1 MNNESR
7 TLWLSLGA
15 GLFAVFLLYSYSQE
29 KKSEYDKKYGTMKKV
44 LVATRDI
51 NELETLDETMLRLEE
66 RPSDYIEPSAVDRL
80 DSAIGMVT
88 ATPIKKGEQLLNTK
102 LLIPGPETGIAM
114 QISPNKRA
122 VTIPVDEV
130 RGVAKLIRPGDR
142 VDIAAALD
150 VGKGTASR
158 REVGI
163 IMQNITVLAT
173 GVSVWNSIPR
183 VFEEDANGKN
193 INQINLTGDT
203 KYTSITVEVG
213 QKEAQDLVYILATS
227 PGNLF
232 FILRNP
238 TDQIVSRERLPS
250 STAETI
256 LNKPVVSLAPSVDS
270 TSFAAPPPQILP
282 QVQPTVP
289 KNTNTPR
296 RNPYKRL

>member
-7 TLWLSLGA
+7 TLWLSLAA

-44 LVATRDI
+44 LVATRDV
-51 NELETLDETMLRLEE
+51 NELETLDETMLRFEE
-66 RPSDYIEPSAVDRL
+66 KPADYVEPSAIDRM

-88 ATPIKKGEQLLNTK
+88 ATPIKKGEQILNTK

-114 QISPNKRA
+114 QIAPNKRA
-122 VTIPVDEV
+122 VTVPIDEV

-150 VGKGTASR
+150 VGKGVNAR

-183 VFEEDANGKN
+183 VFEEDSNGKN
-193 INQINLTGDT
+193 INQINLNGDS
-203 KYTSITVEVG
+203 KYTSITVEVS

-232 FILRNP
+232 FVLRNP
-238 TDQIVSRERLPS
+238 TDQIINRERLPS
-250 STAETI
+250 STAESI
-256 LNKPVVSLAPSVDS
+256 LNKSVTGSESL
-270 TSFAAPPPQILP
+270 TPPTMIPQPQIMQPAPTPTTP
-282 QVQPTVP
+282 QNKPSTQ
-289 KNTNTPR
+289 PR
-296 RNPYKRL
+296 RTFRRL